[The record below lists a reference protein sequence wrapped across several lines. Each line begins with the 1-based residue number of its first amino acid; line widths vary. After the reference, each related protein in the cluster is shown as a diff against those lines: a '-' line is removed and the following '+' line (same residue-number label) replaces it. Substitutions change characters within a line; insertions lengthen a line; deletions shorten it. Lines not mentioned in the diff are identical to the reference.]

1 VVQML
6 AHLGVQHL
14 VLVDPDVV
22 ELTNLNRLV
31 GATRAD
37 VRRSRLKVHVARRTV
52 RRVNP
57 KARVQALPISLDD
70 PKAVAA
76 LKGLDLLFGCTD
88 NHGSRLILNQLAVQY
103 LIPYLDLGAGLAVAP
118 DDRLT
123 AAGGQVRLVR
133 PGSFCL
139 ACLDGIDRT
148 RAAQDLMSTPARQRQ
163 MARGY
168 AQGIG
173 LPTPAVLFLN
183 AEMAS
188 LAMAEFVNLWIGYRA
203 STPLLYYDLL
213 NARLTSAGAERQ
225 MSCIACGEGR
235 GLALGDLEPLP
246 IACADH
252 SLHSVPVLL
261 GEPCLEHAS
270 REHGTRI
277 KREATRG
284 ETDSD

>member
-1 VVQML
+1 ML
-6 AHLGVQHL
+6 AHLGLQHL

-37 VRRSRLKVHVARRTV
+37 AHRSRLKVHVARRTV

-57 KARVQALPISLDD
+57 KARVRALPVSLDD
-70 PKAVAA
+70 PKAMTA

-118 DDRLT
+118 DDRLA
-123 AAGGQVRLVR
+123 AAGGQVQLVR
-133 PGSFCL
+133 PGAFCL
-139 ACLDGIDRT
+139 ACIDGIDRA
-148 RAAQDLMSTPARQRQ
+148 RAAQDLMSPQARQRQ
-163 MARGY
+163 VTRGY
-168 AQGIG
+168 AQGVD

-188 LAMAEFVNLWIGYRA
+188 LAMAEFVNLWTGYRTP
-203 STPLLYYDLL
+203 TPLLYYDLL

-225 MSCIACGEGR
+225 TSCIACGEGR
-235 GLALGDLEPLP
+235 GLALGDLESLP
-246 IACADH
+246 ITGGDH
-252 SLHSVPVLL
+252 SPDSVPVLVR
-261 GEPCLEHAS
+261 EPCL
-270 REHGTRI
+270 
-277 KREATRG
+277 
-284 ETDSD
+284 